1 MAAPRCGRN
10 SATCGSSGCREVFL
24 AAPPRRAPMTRG
36 RWSASSPRFRRG
48 ASGRWCARGLW
59 RRTTTPEAP
68 GGSRGVPRS
77 TPTRFVGP
85 RRWHVA
91 RQRRRGLGARISSG
105 LEPKRRAWTARP
117 RSREPSRVPSDRVS
131 RRGSGGP
138 RRRDT
143 RRENSYRPPPSG
155 LGARSPLS
163 RGPHRTL
170 GSGSR
175 DLPPAPKKQGVDTPP
190 RRFYSSGLDTAATPA
205 AHRPQA
211 ERSRKKPGRWAFL
224 PGREARPPPR
234 PCDRCDREVA
244 RLFGFE

>member
-1 MAAPRCGRN
+1 VRSRSLAPHDHPRSPRRQPGGAAIHSHTVRWAAPLARCTAAKAGARCEDLERACAEKA
-10 SATCGSSGCREVFL
+10 SLDGSPAVEGTL
-24 AAPPRRAPMTRG
+24 ARSLRPRQPPRA
-36 RWSASSPRFRRG
+36 
-48 ASGRWCARGLW
+48 
-59 RRTTTPEAP
+59 
-68 GGSRGVPRS
+68 
-77 TPTRFVGP
+77 
-85 RRWHVA
+85 
-91 RQRRRGLGARISSG
+91 
-105 LEPKRRAWTARP
+105 RRASPARYTAWMARP
-117 RSREPSRVPSDRVS
+117 RSREPLRVPSDRVS
-131 RRGSGGP
+131 RRGPGGP

-143 RRENSYRPPPSG
+143 RRENSCRPPPSG